1 MLAWG
6 LRFLIAIELCLYTV
20 LARRLLGV
28 DYAAAISLA
37 GLGVLLVRTLPCALT
52 FILSAGG
59 QPSLSWGR
67 RLSLWLG
74 EYAAFVANFVFLSPA
89 ECLWMQPARLA
100 PMRSGTPLVL
110 VHGYSCSRAAWWWQR
125 RRLEAAGFTVATLS
139 LEPIYAD
146 IETYLPA
153 LSERIDA
160 VLTKTGARQVALV
173 GHSMGGLVIRAWL
186 ARHGGERVSRV
197 VTLGTPHGGTRLARL
212 GLGRN
217 ARQMELGSAWLQSL
231 GETAVDRVAIFSAH
245 DNYVAPRSQL
255 EWPGAR
261 RVELVGLGH
270 LAMLFS
276 ARVAAEMTEAL
287 GDLRSLE
294 AMAQLSSVR
303 ELGALTRD

>member
-28 DYAAAISLA
+28 DYAVAISLA

-52 FILSAGG
+52 FILSAGRQQG
-59 QPSLSWGR
+59 LSWGQ
-67 RLSLWLG
+67 RLRLWLG

-89 ECLWMQPARLA
+89 ECLWMQPDRLA
-100 PMRSGTPLVL
+100 PMQSGTPLVL

-153 LSERIDA
+153 LSQRIDA
-160 VLTKTGARQVALV
+160 VLTKTGASQVALV

-186 ARHGGERVSRV
+186 ARHGGKLVSRV
-197 VTLGTPHGGTRLARL
+197 VTLGTPHGGTRIARL

-217 ARQMELGSAWLQSL
+217 ARQMELGSSWLQSL
-231 GETAVDRVAIFSAH
+231 GETVVERVAIFSAQ
-245 DNYVAPRSQL
+245 DNYVAPRTQL

-261 RVELVGLGH
+261 RVELVGVGH

-276 ARVAAEMTEAL
+276 TRVAAELTEAL
-287 GDLRSLE
+287 GDLRSIE
-294 AMAQLSSVR
+294 AMAKLSSVR
-303 ELGALTRD
+303 ECGALTRD